1 MFVTFLDGCR
11 MTTLPAVTRDTAIEY
26 IEKSKAEIERLN
38 LIRSKMPATVKVF
51 GLRAVARPDVRT
63 IVCNMSDVEVK
74 TKLAT
79 DLNFFA
85 HFMLGDTFKFEF
97 PPLLVMVWQVLVQS
111 VAALQDYVGIANLV
125 LGIPRGFAKTTLI
138 KLYVVYCL
146 IFTRHTFIVNVGNI
160 EKNSSNLLKDVSD
173 ILDSDMVRLYFGD
186 YDADMVVNQSDFKYF
201 KFYGQKCILRSK
213 GALTSMRGINVD
225 NRRPNIIIMDDVQ
238 DEENAKSDIESAKL
252 YDWIFNTLLRT
263 RSPDG
268 SINIYVGNTYP
279 HKGTIITKLAEDPEW
294 ISLILG
300 AILEDGS
307 SLWEELHPIQLL
319 LSDYNAA
326 VRAGNEAGWLA
337 EFMNVMDTARNDR
350 FDKVAMQN
358 NYDSL
363 DPFTLSMINV
373 PYNPTVDGKF
383 IVIDPASTKKNAD
396 EHAVVL
402 VYIVGS
408 KIIVRDVVHKRLTP
422 KEAIRIAVSLAIR
435 EGAWTVFIEDVA
447 YQDTLIYWFNEEL
460 KTNQLWTHLQST
472 FKLLPINPRNR
483 SKNSRILQLFKQIN
497 VGDIV
502 IHPTAQ
508 VAVANEGIAYVATKS
523 DNEDNVLDACHYA
536 LVAAT
541 LHRSDIIATYER
553 GYNSATAR
561 TIYKDSGIPL

>member
-1 MFVTFLDGCR
+1 MNGCR
-11 MTTLPAVTRDTAIEY
+11 MTTLPAVSRDTAIEY
-26 IEKSKAEIERLN
+26 IEKSRAEIERLEA
-38 LIRSKMPATVKVF
+38 IRSKLPATVKVF
-51 GLRAVARPDVRT
+51 GLRAASRPDVRT
-63 IVCNMSDVEVK
+63 IVCNMSDVDVK

-173 ILDSDMVRLYFGD
+173 ILDSDIVRLYFGD

-307 SLWEELHPIQLL
+307 SLWSELHPIQLL

-363 DPFTLSMINV
+363 DPFTLSLINV

-508 VAVANEGIAYVATKS
+508 VAVANEGIAYIATKS

-553 GYNSATAR
+553 GYNSAAVR
-561 TIYKDSGIPL
+561 TIYKDTWIPL

>member
-1 MFVTFLDGCR
+1 
-11 MTTLPAVTRDTAIEY
+11 MTTLPAVSRDTAIEY
-26 IEKSKAEIERLN
+26 IEKGKAEIERLEA
-38 LIRSKMPATVKVF
+38 IRSKLPATVKVF
-51 GLRAVARPDVRT
+51 GLRAASRPDVRT
-63 IVCNMSDVEVK
+63 IICNMSDVDVK

-85 HFMLGDTFKFEF
+85 HFMLGDTFKYEF

-160 EKNSSNLLKDVSD
+160 EKNSSNLLKDVAD
-173 ILDSDMVRLYFGD
+173 ILDSDIVRLYFGD

-238 DEENAKSDIESAKL
+238 DEENAKSDIESSKL

-268 SINIYVGNTYP
+268 AINIYVGNTYP

-300 AILEDGS
+300 AILEDGT
-307 SLWEELHPIQLL
+307 SLWAELHPIQLL

-363 DPFTLSMINV
+363 DPFTLSLINV

-396 EHAVVL
+396 EHAVAL

-508 VAVANEGIAYVATKS
+508 VAVGNEGIAYIATKS

-541 LHRSDIIATYER
+541 LHRADIIATYER
-553 GYNSATAR
+553 GYNSATAS

>member
-1 MFVTFLDGCR
+1 
-11 MTTLPAVTRDTAIEY
+11 MTTLPAVSRDTAIGY
-26 IEKSKAEIERLN
+26 IEKSKAELERLDA
-38 LIRSKMPATVKVF
+38 IRSKLPATVKVF
-51 GLRAVARPDVRT
+51 GLRAVSRPDVRT

-173 ILDSDMVRLYFGD
+173 VLDSDIVRLYFGD

-363 DPFTLSMINV
+363 DPFTLSLINV

-396 EHAVVL
+396 EHAVAL

-508 VAVANEGIAYVATKS
+508 VAVANEGIAYIATKS

-541 LHRSDIIATYER
+541 LHRADIIATYER
-553 GYNSATAR
+553 GYNSATAS

>member
-1 MFVTFLDGCR
+1 

-173 ILDSDMVRLYFGD
+173 VLDSDIVRLYFGD

>member
-1 MFVTFLDGCR
+1 MNGCR
-11 MTTLPAVTRDTAIEY
+11 MTTLPAVSRDTAIEY
-26 IEKSKAEIERLN
+26 IEKSRAEIERLEA
-38 LIRSKMPATVKVF
+38 IRSKLPATVKVF
-51 GLRAVARPDVRT
+51 GLRAASRPDVRT
-63 IVCNMSDVEVK
+63 IVCSMSDVDVK

-173 ILDSDMVRLYFGD
+173 ILDSDIVRLYFGD

-307 SLWEELHPIQLL
+307 SLWAELHPIQLL

-363 DPFTLSMINV
+363 DPFTLSLINV

-508 VAVANEGIAYVATKS
+508 VAVANEGIAYIATKS

-553 GYNSATAR
+553 GYNSATVR

>member
-1 MFVTFLDGCR
+1 
-11 MTTLPAVTRDTAIEY
+11 MTTLPAVSRDTAIEY
-26 IEKSKAEIERLN
+26 IEKSKVEIERLED
-38 LIRSKMPATVKVF
+38 IRSKLPATVKVF
-51 GLRAVARPDVRT
+51 GLRAASRPDVRT
-63 IVCNMSDVEVK
+63 IVCNMSDVDVK

-85 HFMLGDTFKFEF
+85 HFMLGDTFKYEF

-173 ILDSDMVRLYFGD
+173 ILDSDIVRLYFGD

-268 SINIYVGNTYP
+268 AINIYVGNTYP

-300 AILEDGS
+300 AILEDGT
-307 SLWEELHPIQLL
+307 SLWAELHPIQLL

-363 DPFTLSMINV
+363 DPFTLSLINV

-396 EHAVVL
+396 EHAVAL

-508 VAVANEGIAYVATKS
+508 VAVANEGIAYIATKS

-536 LVAAT
+536 FVAAT

-553 GYNSATAR
+553 GYNSSTAS

>member
-1 MFVTFLDGCR
+1 
-11 MTTLPAVTRDTAIEY
+11 MTTLPAVSRDTAIEY
-26 IEKSKAEIERLN
+26 IEKGKAEIERLEA
-38 LIRSKMPATVKVF
+38 IRSKLPATVKVF
-51 GLRAVARPDVRT
+51 GLRAASRPDVRT
-63 IVCNMSDVEVK
+63 IICNMSDVDVK

-85 HFMLGDTFKFEF
+85 HFMLGDTFKYEF

-160 EKNSSNLLKDVSD
+160 EKNSSNLLKDVAD
-173 ILDSDMVRLYFGD
+173 ILDSDIVRLYFGD

-268 SINIYVGNTYP
+268 AINIYVGNTYP

-307 SLWEELHPIQLL
+307 SLWAELHPIQLL

-363 DPFTLSMINV
+363 DPFTLSLINV

-396 EHAVVL
+396 EHAVAL

-508 VAVANEGIAYVATKS
+508 VAVGNEGIAYIATKS

-553 GYNSATAR
+553 GYNSATTQ

>member
-1 MFVTFLDGCR
+1 
-11 MTTLPAVTRDTAIEY
+11 MTTLPAVSRDTAIGY
-26 IEKSKAEIERLN
+26 IEKSKAEIERWN
-38 LIRSKMPATVKVF
+38 VIRSKLPATVKVF
-51 GLRAVARPDVRT
+51 GLRAASRPDVRT
-63 IVCNMSDVEVK
+63 LICNMSDVDVK

-85 HFMLGDTFKFEF
+85 HFMLGDTFKYEF

-173 ILDSDMVRLYFGD
+173 ILDSDIVRLYFGD

-268 SINIYVGNTYP
+268 AINIYVGNTYP

-300 AILEDGS
+300 AILEDGT
-307 SLWEELHPIQLL
+307 SLWAELHPIQLL

-363 DPFTLSMINV
+363 DPFTLSLINV

-396 EHAVVL
+396 EHAVAL

-508 VAVANEGIAYVATKS
+508 VAVANEGIAYIATKS

-541 LHRSDIIATYER
+541 LHRADIIATYER
-553 GYNSATAR
+553 GYNSATAS

>member
-1 MFVTFLDGCR
+1 
-11 MTTLPAVTRDTAIEY
+11 MTTLPAVSRDTAIGY
-26 IEKSKAEIERLN
+26 IEKSKAEIERLEA
-38 LIRSKMPATVKVF
+38 IRSKLPATVKVF
-51 GLRAVARPDVRT
+51 GLRAATRPDVRT
-63 IVCNMSDVEVK
+63 LICNMSDVDVK

-85 HFMLGDTFKFEF
+85 HFMLGDTFKYEF

-173 ILDSDMVRLYFGD
+173 ILDSDIVRLYFGD

-268 SINIYVGNTYP
+268 AINIYVGNTYP

-300 AILEDGS
+300 AILEDGT
-307 SLWEELHPIQLL
+307 SLWAELHPIQLL

-363 DPFTLSMINV
+363 DPFTLSLINV

-396 EHAVVL
+396 EHAVAL

-508 VAVANEGIAYVATKS
+508 VAVANEGIAYIATKS

-541 LHRSDIIATYER
+541 LHRADIIATYER
-553 GYNSATAR
+553 GYNSATAS

>member
-1 MFVTFLDGCR
+1 MNGCR
-11 MTTLPAVTRDTAIEY
+11 MTTLPAVSRDTAIEY
-26 IEKSKAEIERLN
+26 IEKGKAEIERLEA
-38 LIRSKMPATVKVF
+38 IRSKLPATVKVF
-51 GLRAVARPDVRT
+51 GLRAASRPDVRT
-63 IVCNMSDVEVK
+63 IICNMSDVDVK

-85 HFMLGDTFKFEF
+85 HFMLGDTFKYEF

-173 ILDSDMVRLYFGD
+173 ILDSDIVRLYFGD

-238 DEENAKSDIESAKL
+238 DEENAKSDIESSKL

-268 SINIYVGNTYP
+268 AINIYVGNTYP

-300 AILEDGS
+300 AILEDGT
-307 SLWEELHPIQLL
+307 SLWAELHPIQLL

-363 DPFTLSMINV
+363 DPFTLSLINV

-396 EHAVVL
+396 EHAVAL

-460 KTNQLWTHLQST
+460 KTNQLWAHLQST

-502 IHPTAQ
+502 IHPAAQ
-508 VAVANEGIAYVATKS
+508 VAVGNEGTAYIATKS

-553 GYNSATAR
+553 GYNSANTS

>member
-1 MFVTFLDGCR
+1 
-11 MTTLPAVTRDTAIEY
+11 MTTLPAVSRDTAIEY
-26 IEKSKAEIERLN
+26 IEKSKVEIERLED
-38 LIRSKMPATVKVF
+38 IRSKLPATVKVF
-51 GLRAVARPDVRT
+51 GLRAASRPDVRT
-63 IVCNMSDVEVK
+63 IICNMSDVDVK

-85 HFMLGDTFKFEF
+85 HFMLGDTFKYEF

-173 ILDSDMVRLYFGD
+173 ILDSDIVRLYFGD

-268 SINIYVGNTYP
+268 AINIYVGNTYP

-300 AILEDGS
+300 AILEDGT
-307 SLWEELHPIQLL
+307 SLWAELHPIQLL

-363 DPFTLSMINV
+363 DPFTLSLINV

-396 EHAVVL
+396 EHAVAL

-508 VAVANEGIAYVATKS
+508 VAVANEGIAYIATKS

-553 GYNSATAR
+553 GYNSSTAS

>member
-173 ILDSDMVRLYFGD
+173 VLDSDIVRLYFGD

>member
-1 MFVTFLDGCR
+1 
-11 MTTLPAVTRDTAIEY
+11 MTTLPAVSRDTAIEY
-26 IEKSKAEIERLN
+26 IEKSKVEIERLED
-38 LIRSKMPATVKVF
+38 IRSKLPATVKVF
-51 GLRAVARPDVRT
+51 GLRAASRPDVRT
-63 IVCNMSDVEVK
+63 IVCNMSDVDVK

-85 HFMLGDTFKFEF
+85 HFMLGDTFKYEF

-173 ILDSDMVRLYFGD
+173 ILDSDIVRLYFGD

-268 SINIYVGNTYP
+268 AINIYVGNTYP

-300 AILEDGS
+300 AILEDGT
-307 SLWEELHPIQLL
+307 SLWAELHPIQLL

-363 DPFTLSMINV
+363 DPFTLSLINV

-396 EHAVVL
+396 EHAVAL

-508 VAVANEGIAYVATKS
+508 VAVANEGIAYIATKS

-553 GYNSATAR
+553 GYNSSTAS

>member
-1 MFVTFLDGCR
+1 
-11 MTTLPAVTRDTAIEY
+11 MTTLPAVSRDTAIGY
-26 IEKSKAEIERLN
+26 IEKSKAEIERLEA
-38 LIRSKMPATVKVF
+38 IRSKLPATVKVF
-51 GLRAVARPDVRT
+51 GLRAASRPDVRT
-63 IVCNMSDVEVK
+63 LICNMSDVDVK

-85 HFMLGDTFKFEF
+85 HFMLGDTFKYEF

-173 ILDSDMVRLYFGD
+173 ILDSDIVRLYFGD

-268 SINIYVGNTYP
+268 AINIYVGNTYP

-300 AILEDGS
+300 AILEDGT
-307 SLWEELHPIQLL
+307 SLWAELHPIQLL

-363 DPFTLSMINV
+363 DPFTLSLINV

-396 EHAVVL
+396 EHAVAL

-508 VAVANEGIAYVATKS
+508 VAVANEGIAYIATKS

-541 LHRSDIIATYER
+541 LHRADIIATYER
-553 GYNSATAR
+553 GYNSATAS

>member
-1 MFVTFLDGCR
+1 
-11 MTTLPAVTRDTAIEY
+11 MTTLPAVSRDTAIEY
-26 IEKSKAEIERLN
+26 IEKGKAEIERLEA
-38 LIRSKMPATVKVF
+38 IRSKLPATVKVF
-51 GLRAVARPDVRT
+51 GLRAASRPDISTV
-63 IVCNMSDVEVK
+63 VCNMSDVDVK

-173 ILDSDMVRLYFGD
+173 ILDSDIVRLYFGD

-268 SINIYVGNTYP
+268 AINIYVGNTYP

-307 SLWEELHPIQLL
+307 SLWAELHPIQLL

-350 FDKVAMQN
+350 FDRVAMQN

-363 DPFTLSMINV
+363 DPFTLSLINV
-373 PYNPTVDGKF
+373 PYNPSVDGKF

-502 IHPTAQ
+502 IHPAAQ
-508 VAVANEGIAYVATKS
+508 VAVGNEGTAYIATKS

-541 LHRSDIIATYER
+541 LHRSDIVATYER
-553 GYNSATAR
+553 GYNSANTS

>member
-1 MFVTFLDGCR
+1 
-11 MTTLPAVTRDTAIEY
+11 MTTLPAVSRDTAIGY
-26 IEKSKAEIERLN
+26 IEKSRAEIERLEA
-38 LIRSKMPATVKVF
+38 IRSKLPATVKVF
-51 GLRAVARPDVRT
+51 GLRAATRPDVRT
-63 IVCNMSDVEVK
+63 LICNMSDVDVK

-85 HFMLGDTFKFEF
+85 HFMLGDTFKYEF

-173 ILDSDMVRLYFGD
+173 ILDSDIVRLYFGD

-268 SINIYVGNTYP
+268 AINIYVGNTYP

-300 AILEDGS
+300 AILEDGT
-307 SLWEELHPIQLL
+307 SLWAELHPIQLL

-363 DPFTLSMINV
+363 DPFTLSLINV

-396 EHAVVL
+396 EHAVAL

-508 VAVANEGIAYVATKS
+508 VAVANEGIAYIATKS

-541 LHRSDIIATYER
+541 LHRADIIATYER
-553 GYNSATAR
+553 GYNSATAS

>member
-1 MFVTFLDGCR
+1 
-11 MTTLPAVTRDTAIEY
+11 MTTLPAVSRDTAIEY
-26 IEKSKAEIERLN
+26 IERSKTEMERLEA
-38 LIRSKMPATVKVF
+38 IRSKLPATVKVF
-51 GLRAVARPDVRT
+51 GLRASSRPDVRT
-63 IVCNMSDVEVK
+63 IVCNMSDVDVK

-146 IFTRHTFIVNVGNI
+146 LFTRHTFIVNVGNI

-173 ILDSDMVRLYFGD
+173 ILDSDIVRLYFGD

-300 AILEDGS
+300 AILEDGT
-307 SLWEELHPIQLL
+307 SLWSELHPIQLL

-508 VAVANEGIAYVATKS
+508 VAVANEGIAYISTKS

>member
-1 MFVTFLDGCR
+1 

>member
-1 MFVTFLDGCR
+1 
-11 MTTLPAVTRDTAIEY
+11 MTTLPAVSRDTAIEY
-26 IEKSKAEIERLN
+26 IEKGKAEIERLEA
-38 LIRSKMPATVKVF
+38 IRSKLPATVKVF
-51 GLRAVARPDVRT
+51 GLRAASRPDVRT
-63 IVCNMSDVEVK
+63 IICNMSDVDVK

-85 HFMLGDTFKFEF
+85 HFMLGDTFKYEF

-160 EKNSSNLLKDVSD
+160 EKNSSNLLKDVAD
-173 ILDSDMVRLYFGD
+173 ILDSDIVRLYFGD

-238 DEENAKSDIESAKL
+238 DEENAKSDIESSKL

-268 SINIYVGNTYP
+268 AINIYVGNTYP

-307 SLWEELHPIQLL
+307 SLWAELHPIQLL

-363 DPFTLSMINV
+363 DPFTLSLINV

-396 EHAVVL
+396 EHAVAL

-508 VAVANEGIAYVATKS
+508 VAVGNEGIAYIATKS

-553 GYNSATAR
+553 GYNSATTQ

>member
-1 MFVTFLDGCR
+1 
-11 MTTLPAVTRDTAIEY
+11 MTTLPAVSRDTAIEY
-26 IEKSKAEIERLN
+26 IEKGKAEIERLEA
-38 LIRSKMPATVKVF
+38 IRSKLPATVKVF
-51 GLRAVARPDVRT
+51 GLRAASRPDVRT
-63 IVCNMSDVEVK
+63 IICNMSDVDVK

-85 HFMLGDTFKFEF
+85 HFMLGDTFKYEF

-173 ILDSDMVRLYFGD
+173 ILDSDIVRLYFGD

-238 DEENAKSDIESAKL
+238 DEENAKSDIESSKL

-268 SINIYVGNTYP
+268 AINIYVGNTYP

-300 AILEDGS
+300 AILEDGT
-307 SLWEELHPIQLL
+307 SLWAELHPIQLL

-363 DPFTLSMINV
+363 DPFTLSLINV

-396 EHAVVL
+396 EHAVAL

-508 VAVANEGIAYVATKS
+508 VAVGNEGTAYIATKS

-541 LHRSDIIATYER
+541 LHRADIIATYER
-553 GYNSATAR
+553 GYNSATAS

>member
-1 MFVTFLDGCR
+1 
-11 MTTLPAVTRDTAIEY
+11 MTTLPAVSRDTAIEY
-26 IEKSKAEIERLN
+26 IERSKAEIERLEA
-38 LIRSKMPATVKVF
+38 IRSKLPATVKVF
-51 GLRAVARPDVRT
+51 GLRASSRPDIST
-63 IVCNMSDVEVK
+63 LVCNMSDVDVK

-173 ILDSDMVRLYFGD
+173 ILDSDIVRLYFGD
-186 YDADMVVNQSDFKYF
+186 YDADMIVNQSDFKYF

-268 SINIYVGNTYP
+268 AINIYVGNTYP

-307 SLWEELHPIQLL
+307 SLWAELHPIQLL

-350 FDKVAMQN
+350 FDRVAMQN

-363 DPFTLSMINV
+363 DPFTLSLINV
-373 PYNPTVDGKF
+373 PYNPSVDGKF

-396 EHAVVL
+396 EHAVAL

-422 KEAIRIAVSLAIR
+422 KEAIRIAISLAIR

-460 KTNQLWTHLQST
+460 KTNQLWAHLQST

-502 IHPTAQ
+502 IHPAAQ
-508 VAVANEGIAYVATKS
+508 VAVGNEGTAYIATKS
-523 DNEDNVLDACHYA
+523 DNEDNVLDVCHYA

-553 GYNSATAR
+553 GYNSATTQ